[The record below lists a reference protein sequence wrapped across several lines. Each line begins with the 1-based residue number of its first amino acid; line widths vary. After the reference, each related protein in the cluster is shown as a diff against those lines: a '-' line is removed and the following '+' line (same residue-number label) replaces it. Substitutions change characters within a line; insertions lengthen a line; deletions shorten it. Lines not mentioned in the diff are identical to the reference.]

1 MSSRLR
7 IAHHTGY
14 RYGAPVTSSYNEV
27 RVAPMTTPEQTALR
41 TRLEVRPAPW
51 QHVYHDYWGSQV
63 TVFEV
68 HEPHSEL
75 AVTATSTVEVDRPS
89 TPPPGGGWD
98 VLRDPRTSD
107 ELIELLTC
115 SPATAPPPE
124 LVERVTALVD
134 AGASPDD
141 LAAEV
146 CSQLHRE
153 IRYVP
158 GATGVHSHAADAWG
172 ERAGVCQDFAHLA
185 LGALRTAGIPARY
198 VSGYLHPDP
207 TAPIGAT
214 VTGES
219 HAWVEWWTGEWFSW
233 DPTNDVAPGDR
244 HVIVARG
251 REYSDVPPLKG
262 VYAGGA
268 PSEMVVKVD
277 ITRLA

>member
-1 MSSRLR
+1 MRLR

-14 RYGAPVTSSYNEV
+14 RYGGPVTSSYNEV
-27 RVAPMTTPEQTALR
+27 RVTPMTTPEQTALR

-68 HEPHSEL
+68 HEAHSEL
-75 AVTATSTVEVDRPS
+75 AVTATSTVEVDRP
-89 TPPPGGGWD
+89 G
-98 VLRDPRTSD
+98 
-107 ELIELLTC
+107 
-115 SPATAPPPE
+115 
-124 LVERVTALVD
+124 
-134 AGASPDD
+134 GASPDD
-141 LAAEV
+141 LAAEICRV
-146 CSQLHRE
+146 LHAE
-153 IRYVP
+153 VRYVP
-158 GATGVHSHAADAWG
+158 GATGVHSRAADAWG

-185 LGALRTAGIPARY
+185 LGALRLAGIPARY

-207 TAPIGAT
+207 SAVVGAT

-219 HAWVEWWTGEWFSW
+219 HAWVEWWAGEWFGW

-251 REYSDVPPLKG
+251 REYADVPPLKG
-262 VYAGGA
+262 VYAGSA
-268 PSEMVVKVD
+268 SSQMVVRVD

>member
-1 MSSRLR
+1 MRLR

-14 RYGAPVTSSYNEV
+14 RYGGPVTSSYNEV
-27 RVAPMTTPEQTALR
+27 RVTPMTTPEQTALR

-68 HEPHSEL
+68 HEAHSEL
-75 AVTATSTVEVDRPS
+75 AVTTTSTVEVDRPGA
-89 TPPPGGGWD
+89 PPPAGSWEQ
-98 VLRDPRTSD
+98 LRDPAVVD
-107 ELIELLTC
+107 EMVELLAPSART
-115 SPATAPPPE
+115 TPPPE
-124 LVERVTALVD
+124 LAERVRSLAG

-141 LAAEV
+141 LAAEICRV
-146 CSQLHRE
+146 LHAE
-153 IRYVP
+153 VRYVP
-158 GATGVHSHAADAWG
+158 GATGVHSRAADAWG

-185 LGALRTAGIPARY
+185 LGALRLAGIPARY

-207 TAPIGAT
+207 SAVVGAT

-219 HAWVEWWTGEWFSW
+219 HAWVEWWAGEWFGW

-251 REYSDVPPLKG
+251 REYADVPPLKG
-262 VYAGGA
+262 VYAGSA
-268 PSEMVVKVD
+268 SSQMVVRVD

>member
-1 MSSRLR
+1 MSARLR

-75 AVTATSTVEVDRPS
+75 AVTATSTVEVDRPG
-89 TPPPGGGWD
+89 TPAPGGGWD
-98 VLRDPRTSD
+98 LLRDPGTAD
-107 ELIELLTC
+107 EMVELLTT
-115 SPATAPPPE
+115 SPATAPPAE
-124 LVERVTALVD
+124 LAERVASL
-134 AGASPDD
+134 AASGASPDD

-146 CSQLHRE
+146 CSLLHRE
-153 IRYVP
+153 VRYVP

-172 ERAGVCQDFAHLA
+172 ERAGVCQDMAHLA

-207 TAPIGAT
+207 SAPVGTT

-219 HAWVEWWTGEWFSW
+219 HAWVEWWTGEWFGW
-233 DPTNDVAPGDR
+233 DPTNDVPPGDR

-251 REYSDVPPLKG
+251 REYADVPPLKG
-262 VYAGGA
+262 VYAGSA